1 MKYLK
6 FAKRREVAMQIVKT
20 VNKLKLQ
27 LIDDTLVSTL
37 LKFISPLLKSE
48 QDFVES
54 TELLFAEEQAQ
65 VGKLVFLVHSQ
76 SVEEV
81 WPILKSIID

>member
-1 MKYLK
+1 
-6 FAKRREVAMQIVKT
+6 MQIVKT

-27 LIDDTLVSTL
+27 LIDDTLVSSL
-37 LKFISPLLKSE
+37 LKFISPLLKTE

-54 TELLFAEEQAQ
+54 TELLFAEEQSQ